1 MIKNMNETE
10 ESKVYK
16 IYNKETTRFS
26 ILRPK
31 DAEYGFVRKLEGT
44 KILLKKG
51 QPELKLEFLES
62 ISPEEP
68 ACAIFSG
75 TFMMYHPDLNT
86 ESKTMNEER
95 YPKGRARIFRDGRC
109 YGNWNPDSTD
119 GNANMTDIRVECQ
132 SKRLANTMGL
142 TWNKTIS
149 KGQKNDLTIA
159 MKAIIRMIH
168 AELNANTSTTANE
181 ALYEE
186 ATRQGIPVPYLRKPS
201 SKDKKA
207 KEDTVQHF
215 FAPATPS
222 QREQPDLHLFSFKS
236 PTSWAEMNETS
247 AADCASSMRNGV
259 KLQTEPKKTPVEL
272 QPQPP
277 SNVVS
282 PPQPVPRPEPKEE
295 PPKEITHSIRMVPAK
310 QDTVLY
316 ASEGI
321 RIIRFLHNADNWAD
335 SVEEIKNIIKTEY
348 TPKMCSDQIDLLFGF
363 YSSPR
368 VIFDVLIALVEQKYN
383 DRNLD
388 STPMSGG
395 AKLCAMFAQKKEA
408 HTISIAAR

>member
-1 MIKNMNETE
+1 
-10 ESKVYK
+10 
-16 IYNKETTRFS
+16 
-26 ILRPK
+26 
-31 DAEYGFVRKLEGT
+31 
-44 KILLKKG
+44 
-51 QPELKLEFLES
+51 
-62 ISPEEP
+62 
-68 ACAIFSG
+68 
-75 TFMMYHPDLNT
+75 
-86 ESKTMNEER
+86 
-95 YPKGRARIFRDGRC
+95 
-109 YGNWNPDSTD
+109 
-119 GNANMTDIRVECQ
+119 MTDIRVECQ

-186 ATRQGIPVPYLRKPS
+186 ATRQGIPVPYSRKPS

-222 QREQPDLHLFSFKS
+222 QREQPDL
-236 PTSWAEMNETS
+236 
-247 AADCASSMRNGV
+247 

-277 SNVVS
+277 MNVVS

-321 RIIRFLHNADNWAD
+321 RIIRFLHNADDWAD